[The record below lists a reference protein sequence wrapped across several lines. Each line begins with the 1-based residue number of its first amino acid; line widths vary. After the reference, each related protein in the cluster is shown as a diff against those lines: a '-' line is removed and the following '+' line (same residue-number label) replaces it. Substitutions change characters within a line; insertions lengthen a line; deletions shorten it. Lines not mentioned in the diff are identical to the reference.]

1 MTIKKEYLRTNSE
14 ILQGQIAGHVEQSLA
29 PMSVFAAANQDNGSG
44 LNAWTGPFFA
54 ITALETV
61 TIAFSG
67 SSLGITQ
74 GGDGNAVA
82 EGETTDLYWNL
93 QLPTGLTIYGTFHVV
108 KLSNADATGRI
119 LMYHHADVIP
129 TVAGS

>member
-1 MTIKKEYLRTNSE
+1 M
-14 ILQGQIAGHVEQSLA
+14 QGQIAGHVEQSLA